1 MTRSEAQKLIADIVK
16 LRESVT
22 DAQASLAVSVYP
34 TLKQDGSLVK
44 SGTRI
49 NHNGTIIKVAVDL
62 YDTETNSPENAPTLW
77 ETLNYKD
84 GYRIIPEVITVGTAF
99 SKGELG
105 WWNDELYESLVD
117 SNIYTPDQY
126 AQNWSKQHSIDE

>member
-1 MTRSEAQKLIADIVK
+1 MTRSEAQKLITDIVK
-16 LRESVT
+16 LREAAT
-22 DAQASLAVSVYP
+22 DTQASLAVSVYP
-34 TLKQDGSLVK
+34 TLKQDGSLIK

-49 NHNGTIIKVAVDL
+49 NHNGMIIRAAVDL
-62 YDTETNSPENAPTLW
+62 YDTEINSPENAPTLW
-77 ETLNYKD
+77 EALNYKD

-117 SNIYTPDQY
+117 SNVYTPDQY
-126 AQNWSKQHSIDE
+126 ALHWSKQ

>member
-16 LRESVT
+16 LRESAT
-22 DAQASLAVSVYP
+22 DAQASLAASVYP
-34 TLKQDGSLVK
+34 TLKQDGSLIK

-49 NHNGTIIKVAVDL
+49 NYNDTIIRAAVDL

-77 ETLNYKD
+77 ETLNYKG

-105 WWNDELYESLVD
+105 WWND
-117 SNIYTPDQY
+117 
-126 AQNWSKQHSIDE
+126 

>member
-1 MTRSEAQKLIADIVK
+1 MTRSEAQKLVADIVK
-16 LRESVT
+16 LREAAT
-22 DAQASLAVSVYP
+22 DAQASLTVSVYP
-34 TLKQDGSLVK
+34 TLKQDGSLIK

-49 NHNGTIIKVAVDL
+49 NHNGMIIRAAVDL

-77 ETLNYKD
+77 EALNYKD

-117 SNIYTPDQY
+117 SNVYTPDQY
-126 AQNWSKQHSIDE
+126 ALHWSKQ

>member
-16 LRESVT
+16 LREAAT
-22 DAQASLAVSVYP
+22 DAQASLTVSVYP
-34 TLKQDGSLVK
+34 TLKQDGSLIK

-49 NHNGTIIKVAVDL
+49 NHNGMIIRAAVDL

-77 ETLNYKD
+77 EALNYKE

-105 WWNDELYESLVD
+105 WWNNELYESLVD
-117 SNIYTPDQY
+117 SNVYTPDQY
-126 AQNWSKQHSIDE
+126 APNWSKQ

>member
-16 LRESVT
+16 LRESAT
-22 DAQASLAVSVYP
+22 DAQASLAVSIYP
-34 TLKQDGSLVK
+34 TLKQDGSLIK

-49 NHNGTIIKVAVDL
+49 NYNGTIIRATVDL

-117 SNIYTPDQY
+117 SNVYTPDQY
-126 AQNWSKQHSIDE
+126 APYWSKQ

>member
-16 LRESVT
+16 LRESAT
-22 DAQASLAVSVYP
+22 DAQASLSVSVYP
-34 TLKQDGSLVK
+34 TLKQDGSLIKV
-44 SGTRI
+44 GTRI
-49 NHNGTIIKVAVDL
+49 NHNGTIIRAAVDL

-117 SNIYTPDQY
+117 SNVYTPDQY
-126 AQNWSKQHSIDE
+126 APNWSKQ

>member
-1 MTRSEAQKLIADIVK
+1 MTRQEAQKLIADIVK
-16 LRESVT
+16 LRESIT

-34 TLKQDGSLVK
+34 TLKQDGSLIK
-44 SGTRI
+44 FGTRI
-49 NHNGTIIKVAVDL
+49 NHNGTIIKAAVDL

-77 ETLNYKD
+77 ETLNYKE

-117 SNIYTPDQY
+117 SNVYTPDQY
-126 AQNWSKQHSIDE
+126 APNWSKQ

>member
-1 MTRSEAQKLIADIVK
+1 MTRSEAQKLITDIVK
-16 LRESVT
+16 LREAAT
-22 DAQASLAVSVYP
+22 DAQASLIVSVYP
-34 TLKQDGSLVK
+34 TLKQDGSLIK

-49 NHNGTIIKVAVDL
+49 NHNGMIIRAAVDL

-77 ETLNYKD
+77 EALNYKE

-105 WWNDELYESLVD
+105 WWNNELYESLVD
-117 SNIYTPDQY
+117 SNVYTPDQY
-126 AQNWSKQHSIDE
+126 APNWSKQ

>member
-16 LRESVT
+16 LREAAT
-22 DAQASLAVSVYP
+22 DAQASLTVSVYP
-34 TLKQDGSLVK
+34 TLKQDGSLIK

-49 NHNGTIIKVAVDL
+49 NHNGMIIRAAVDL

-77 ETLNYKD
+77 EALNYKD

-105 WWNDELYESLVD
+105 WWNDELYKSLVD
-117 SNIYTPDQY
+117 SNVYTPDQY
-126 AQNWSKQHSIDE
+126 APNWSKQ

>member
-16 LRESVT
+16 LREAAT
-22 DAQASLAVSVYP
+22 DTQASLAVSVYP
-34 TLKQDGSLVK
+34 TLKQDGSLIK

-49 NHNGTIIKVAVDL
+49 NHNGTIIRAAVDL

-77 ETLNYKD
+77 EALNYKE
-84 GYRIIPEVITVGTAF
+84 GYRTIPEVITVGTAF

-117 SNIYTPDQY
+117 SNVYTPDQY
-126 AQNWSKQHSIDE
+126 APNWSKQ

>member
-16 LRESVT
+16 LRESAT
-22 DAQASLAVSVYP
+22 DAQASLPISVYP
-34 TLKQDGSLVK
+34 ALKQDGSLIK
-44 SGTRI
+44 SGARI
-49 NHNGTIIKVAVDL
+49 NYNGMIIRAAVDL

-105 WWNDELYESLVD
+105 WWNNELYESLVD
-117 SNIYTPDQY
+117 SNVYTPDQY
-126 AQNWSKQHSIDE
+126 APYWSKQ

>member
-16 LRESVT
+16 LRESAT
-22 DAQASLAVSVYP
+22 DAQASLSVSVYP
-34 TLKQDGSLVK
+34 TLKQDGSLIK

-49 NHNGTIIKVAVDL
+49 NHNGTIIRAAVDL

-84 GYRIIPEVITVGTAF
+84 GYRIIPEIITVGTAF

-105 WWNDELYESLVD
+105 WWNNELYESLVD
-117 SNIYTPDQY
+117 SNVYTPDQY
-126 AQNWSKQHSIDE
+126 APYWSKQ

>member
-16 LRESVT
+16 LREAAT
-22 DAQASLAVSVYP
+22 DTQASLAVSVYP
-34 TLKQDGSLVK
+34 TLKQDGSLIK

-49 NHNGTIIKVAVDL
+49 NHNGTIIRAAVDL

-77 ETLNYKD
+77 EALNYKE

-105 WWNDELYESLVD
+105 WWNDELYKSLVD
-117 SNIYTPDQY
+117 SNVYTPDQY
-126 AQNWSKQHSIDE
+126 APNWSKQ

>member
-16 LRESVT
+16 LRESAA

-34 TLKQDGSLVK
+34 TLKQDGSLIK

-49 NHNGTIIKVAVDL
+49 NYNGMIIRAAVDL

-77 ETLNYKD
+77 EALNYKD

-117 SNIYTPDQY
+117 SNVYTPDQY
-126 AQNWSKQHSIDE
+126 APNWSKQ

>member
-16 LRESVT
+16 LRESAT
-22 DAQASLAVSVYP
+22 DAQASSAVSVYP
-34 TLKQDGSLVK
+34 TLKQDGSLIK

-49 NHNGTIIKVAVDL
+49 NHNGTIIRAAVDL
-62 YDTETNSPENAPTLW
+62 YDTETNSPENAPVLW

-117 SNIYTPDQY
+117 SNVYTPSQY
-126 AQNWSKQHSIDE
+126 APNWSKQ

>member
-1 MTRSEAQKLIADIVK
+1 MTRSEAQKLITDIVK
-16 LRESVT
+16 LREAAT
-22 DAQASLAVSVYP
+22 DTQASLAVSVYP
-34 TLKQDGSLVK
+34 TLKQDGSLIK
-44 SGTRI
+44 SDTRI
-49 NHNGTIIKVAVDL
+49 NYNGTIIRAAVDL

-77 ETLNYKD
+77 EALNYKE

-117 SNIYTPDQY
+117 SNVYTPDQY
-126 AQNWSKQHSIDE
+126 APNWSKQ

>member
-16 LRESVT
+16 LREDAT
-22 DAQASLAVSVYP
+22 DAQASLTVSVYP
-34 TLKQDGSLVK
+34 TLKQDGSLIK

-49 NHNGTIIKVAVDL
+49 NHNGMIIRAAVDL

-77 ETLNYKD
+77 EALNYKD

-105 WWNDELYESLVD
+105 WWKDELYKSLVD
-117 SNIYTPDQY
+117 SNVYTPDQY
-126 AQNWSKQHSIDE
+126 APNWSKQ

>member
-16 LRESVT
+16 LRESAT
-22 DAQASLAVSVYP
+22 DTQASLSVNVYP
-34 TLKQDGSLVK
+34 TLKQDGSLIK
-44 SGTRI
+44 CGTRI
-49 NHNGTIIKVAVDL
+49 NHNGTIIKAAVDL
-62 YDTETNSPENAPTLW
+62 YDTVTNSPENAPTLW

-105 WWNDELYESLVD
+105 WWNDELYKSLVD
-117 SNIYTPDQY
+117 SNVYTPDQY
-126 AQNWSKQHSIDE
+126 APNWSKQ

>member
-16 LRESVT
+16 LRESAT
-22 DAQASLAVSVYP
+22 DAQASLAVSIYP
-34 TLKQDGSLVK
+34 NLKQDGSLIQ

-49 NHNGTIIKVAVDL
+49 NYNSTIIRAAVDL
-62 YDTETNSPENAPTLW
+62 YDTETNSPENAPVLW

-117 SNIYTPDQY
+117 SNVYTPDQSAPY
-126 AQNWSKQHSIDE
+126 WSKQ

>member
-16 LRESVT
+16 LRESAT
-22 DAQASLAVSVYP
+22 DAQASSAVSIYP
-34 TLKQDGSLVK
+34 TLKQDGSLIK

-49 NHNGTIIKVAVDL
+49 NHNGTIIRAAVDL
-62 YDTETNSPENAPTLW
+62 YDTETNSPENAPVLW

-117 SNIYTPDQY
+117 SNVYTPAQY
-126 AQNWSKQHSIDE
+126 APNWSKQ

>member
-16 LRESVT
+16 LREAAT
-22 DAQASLAVSVYP
+22 DAQASLTVSVYP
-34 TLKQDGSLVK
+34 TLKQDGSLIK

-49 NHNGTIIKVAVDL
+49 NHNGMIIRAAVDL

-77 ETLNYKD
+77 EALNYKD

-105 WWNDELYESLVD
+105 WWKDELYKSLVD
-117 SNIYTPDQY
+117 SNVYTPDQY
-126 AQNWSKQHSIDE
+126 APNWSKQ

>member
-16 LRESVT
+16 LREAAT
-22 DAQASLAVSVYP
+22 DAQASLTVSVYP
-34 TLKQDGSLVK
+34 TLKQNGSLIK

-49 NHNGTIIKVAVDL
+49 NHNGMIIRAAVDL

-77 ETLNYKD
+77 EALNYKD

-117 SNIYTPDQY
+117 SNVYTPAQY
-126 AQNWSKQHSIDE
+126 APNWSKQ

>member
-16 LRESVT
+16 LREAAT
-22 DAQASLAVSVYP
+22 DAQASLTVSVYS
-34 TLKQDGSLVK
+34 TLKQDGSLIK

-49 NHNGTIIKVAVDL
+49 NHNGMLIRAAVDL

-77 ETLNYKD
+77 EALNYKE

-105 WWNDELYESLVD
+105 WWNDELYESLVN
-117 SNIYTPDQY
+117 SNVYTPDQY
-126 AQNWSKQHSIDE
+126 APNWSKQ

>member
-16 LRESVT
+16 LRESAT
-22 DAQASLAVSVYP
+22 DAQASSSVSVYP
-34 TLKQDGSLVK
+34 TLKQDGSLIK

-49 NHNGTIIKVAVDL
+49 NYNGTIIRAAVDL

-117 SNIYTPDQY
+117 SNVYTPDQY
-126 AQNWSKQHSIDE
+126 VPNWSKQ

>member
-1 MTRSEAQKLIADIVK
+1 MTRSEAQKLITDIVK
-16 LRESVT
+16 LRESAT
-22 DAQASLAVSVYP
+22 DAQASLAFSVYP
-34 TLKQDGSLVK
+34 TLKQDGSLIK

-49 NHNGTIIKVAVDL
+49 NHNGMIIRAAVDL

-77 ETLNYKD
+77 EALNYKD

-117 SNIYTPDQY
+117 SNVYTPDQY
-126 AQNWSKQHSIDE
+126 APNWSKQ

>member
-16 LRESVT
+16 LRESAT
-22 DAQASLAVSVYP
+22 DAQASSAVSVYP
-34 TLKQDGSLVK
+34 TLKQDGSLIK

-49 NHNGTIIKVAVDL
+49 NYNGTIIRATVDL
-62 YDTETNSPENAPTLW
+62 YDTETNSPENAPVLW

-117 SNIYTPDQY
+117 SNVYTPAQY
-126 AQNWSKQHSIDE
+126 APNWSKQ

>member
-16 LRESVT
+16 LRESAT
-22 DAQASLAVSVYP
+22 DAQASSAVSVYP
-34 TLKQDGSLVK
+34 TLKQDGSLIK

-49 NHNGTIIKVAVDL
+49 NYNGTIIKAAVDL
-62 YDTETNSPENAPTLW
+62 YDTETNAPENAPVLW
-77 ETLNYKD
+77 EALNYKD

-117 SNIYTPDQY
+117 SNVYTPDQY
-126 AQNWSKQHSIDE
+126 ALNWSKQ

>member
-16 LRESVT
+16 LRESAT
-22 DAQASLAVSVYP
+22 DAQASLAISVYP
-34 TLKQDGSLVK
+34 ALKQDGSLIK
-44 SGTRI
+44 SGARI
-49 NHNGTIIKVAVDL
+49 NYNGMIIRAAVDL

-105 WWNDELYESLVD
+105 WWNNELYKSLVD
-117 SNIYTPDQY
+117 SNVYTPDQY
-126 AQNWSKQHSIDE
+126 APNWSKQ

>member
-16 LRESVT
+16 LREAAT
-22 DAQASLAVSVYP
+22 DTQASLAVSVYP
-34 TLKQDGSLVK
+34 TLKQDGSLIK

-49 NHNGTIIKVAVDL
+49 NHNGMIIRAAVDL
-62 YDTETNSPENAPTLW
+62 YDTEINSPENAPTLW
-77 ETLNYKD
+77 EALNYKE
-84 GYRIIPEVITVGTAF
+84 GYRTIPEVITVGTAF

-117 SNIYTPDQY
+117 SNVYTPDQY
-126 AQNWSKQHSIDE
+126 APNWSKQ

>member
-1 MTRSEAQKLIADIVK
+1 MTRSEAQKLITDIVK
-16 LRESVT
+16 LREAAT
-22 DAQASLAVSVYP
+22 DAQASLTVSVYP
-34 TLKQDGSLVK
+34 TLKQDSSLIK

-49 NHNGTIIKVAVDL
+49 NHNGTIIRAAVDL

-77 ETLNYKD
+77 EALNYKE

-105 WWNDELYESLVD
+105 WWNNELYESLVD
-117 SNIYTPDQY
+117 SNVYTPDQY
-126 AQNWSKQHSIDE
+126 APNWSKQ

>member
-16 LRESVT
+16 LRESAT

-34 TLKQDGSLVK
+34 TLKNDGSLIK

-49 NHNGTIIKVAVDL
+49 RHNNTIIRAAVDL
-62 YDTETNSPENAPTLW
+62 YDTETNSPDNAPVLW
-77 ETLNYKD
+77 ETINYKD
-84 GYRIIPEVITVGTAF
+84 GYRIIPETITVGTAF

-117 SNIYTPDQY
+117 ANVYTPEQY
-126 AQNWSKQHSIDE
+126 APNWSKQ

>member
-16 LRESVT
+16 LREAAT
-22 DAQASLAVSVYP
+22 DAQASLTVSVYP
-34 TLKQDGSLVK
+34 TLKQDGSLIK

-49 NHNGTIIKVAVDL
+49 NHNGTIIRATVGL

-77 ETLNYKD
+77 EALNYKD

-117 SNIYTPDQY
+117 SNVYTPDQY
-126 AQNWSKQHSIDE
+126 ALHWSKQ

>member
-1 MTRSEAQKLIADIVK
+1 MTRSEAQKLVADIVK
-16 LRESVT
+16 LREAAT
-22 DAQASLAVSVYP
+22 DAQASLTVSVYP
-34 TLKQDGSLVK
+34 TLKQDSSLIK

-49 NHNGTIIKVAVDL
+49 NHNGMIIRAAVDL

-77 ETLNYKD
+77 EALNYKD

-117 SNIYTPDQY
+117 SNVYTPSQY
-126 AQNWSKQHSIDE
+126 APNWSKQ

>member
-16 LRESVT
+16 LRESAT
-22 DAQASLAVSVYP
+22 DAQASSAVSIYP
-34 TLKQDGSLVK
+34 TLKQDGSLIK

-49 NHNGTIIKVAVDL
+49 NYNRTIIRAAVDL
-62 YDTETNSPENAPTLW
+62 YDTEINSPENAPVLW

-117 SNIYTPDQY
+117 SNVYTPAQY
-126 AQNWSKQHSIDE
+126 APNWSKQ

>member
-16 LRESVT
+16 LRESAT
-22 DAQASLAVSVYP
+22 DAQASSAVSVYP
-34 TLKQDGSLVK
+34 TLKQDGSLIK
-44 SGTRI
+44 YGTRI
-49 NHNGTIIKVAVDL
+49 NHNGTIIRAAVDL
-62 YDTETNSPENAPTLW
+62 YDTETNSPENAPVLW
-77 ETLNYKD
+77 EALNYKD

-117 SNIYTPDQY
+117 SNVYTPAQY
-126 AQNWSKQHSIDE
+126 APNWSKQ